1 MPFMA
6 SERMIVVGL
15 EDAKALRLE
24 CTNCKTSIT
33 ISPPFSTYGHNKLD
47 CPECHQRWLGADSE
61 TGVFWSLLGALSRT
75 AITGEPFTRG
85 RREHQRNFRIRIEF
99 EEPTTSA
106 ALPCRRLN
114 HAAPEKQAFDGG
126 SAV

>member
-1 MPFMA
+1 MA
-6 SERMIVVGL
+6 AESRIIVGL

-24 CTNCKTSIT
+24 CTNCKTSVT
-33 ISPPFSTYGHNKLD
+33 ISPPFSPYGDNRLD
-47 CPECHQRWLGADSE
+47 CPGCNQRWLGADSE
-61 TGVFWSLLGALSRT
+61 TGVFWSLLGALSKT
-75 AITGEPFTRG
+75 AITGEPFARG
-85 RREHQRNFRIRIEF
+85 RREKQRNFRIRIEF
-99 EEPTTSA
+99 EEPKTSA